1 MQWSQA
7 IPETTVSESKQET
20 RESESKPN
28 PFPSA
33 TPLFSSLSP
42 GLREEQTEEVDRHVA
57 PGFLEVMDLLRNLP
71 EAIRSPLLLSKTT
84 TSTATTTTTSQRGS
98 KPAREEG
105 KQDQWQ
111 EKKQEQ
117 KKQEQK
123 KQDKQETRGA
133 VYTIAGR
140 TVVGVSGVPKGQ
152 GQTAGTST
160 LCRADEKKTAC

>member
-1 MQWSQA
+1 M
-7 IPETTVSESKQET
+7 
-20 RESESKPN
+20 
-28 PFPSA
+28 
-33 TPLFSSLSP
+33 
-42 GLREEQTEEVDRHVA
+42 DRHIA

-71 EAIRSPLLLSKTT
+71 EAIRSPLLLSKTST
-84 TSTATTTTTSQRGS
+84 PTATTTTPSLRGS
-98 KPAREEG
+98 KMAREEG

-117 KKQEQK
+117 RKQEHK
-123 KQDKQETRGA
+123 KQDKQEGRGV

-140 TVVGVSGVPKGQ
+140 TVVGVSGVPKSQ